1 MATSQPRIA
10 LITGATAG
18 IGAAT
23 AARFAAAGWHLILAG
38 RRAERLEAAK
48 KSLGVPVHGIACDIN
63 DHAAMQQ
70 AIAAIPPAFA
80 AVEVLV
86 NNAGHGIGTDKKFQ
100 EADLGEMHRIVETNI
115 QSVLTVTRALLP
127 GMIARGRGHVVNIGS
142 SFHRYPH
149 PQSHVYGATKAFIEN
164 LTQSLRIEVLGTGVR
179 VSTVEAGLVKTEFVE
194 RRFRGNQELIKQ
206 RLGGLDPLL
215 PEDVAE
221 CIMFCV
227 SMPQR
232 ASVSRLELLM
242 TDQAPGFMQLVKH

>member
-1 MATSQPRIA
+1 MAASQPRIA

-23 AARFAAAGWHLILAG
+23 AARFAAAGWHLVLTG
-38 RRAERLEAAK
+38 RRAERLDQAAK
-48 KSLGVPVHGIACDIN
+48 TLGVPVHGIVCDID
-63 DHAAMQQ
+63 DHAATQK
-70 AIAAIPPAFA
+70 ALGAIPPAFA

-86 NNAGHGIGTDKKFQ
+86 NNAGHGIGTDRKFQ
-100 EADLGEMHRIVETNI
+100 EADLAEMHAIVETNI
-115 QSVLTVTRALLP
+115 QAVLTVTRTLLP
-127 GMIARGRGHVVNIGS
+127 GMIARGKGHVIQIGS

-149 PQSHVYGATKAFIEN
+149 PQSHVYGATKAFVEN
-164 LTQSLRIEVLGTGVR
+164 LTQALRAEVLGTGVR

-194 RRFRGNQELIKQ
+194 RRFRGNQELIAQ
-206 RLGGLDPLL
+206 RLGGLDTLL

-221 CIMFCV
+221 CIFFCV

-242 TDQAPGFMQLVKH
+242 TDQAPGFMQLVRR